1 MRWAKSCN
9 LPKGLVPLCLSL
21 RLGLH
26 LELALTQAVAPACLQ
41 DAFCPSL
48 GILWEV
54 RTAQKIGVDTEGQD
68 LEEPSTESRAAGEGG
83 VTTGS
88 TAA

>member
-1 MRWAKSCN
+1 MASSVTFPRDSS
-9 LPKGLVPLCLSL
+9 PLCPYL

-26 LELALTQAVAPACLQ
+26 LELALTQALATACLQ

-68 LEEPSTESRAAGEGG
+68 LEEPSTESRAVVEGE
-83 VTTGS
+83 
-88 TAA
+88 